1 LTVVSYRPQRPLGC
15 LEVPTDNEKDG
26 LMLTA
31 AIAQEVED
39 GCAPAAVTVMHAV
52 ADGLTERGLD
62 IRGPA
67 WEETHVFKVTNVLG
81 ALCEI
86 TISESGSVILEY
98 RPVWDSRADPERIT
112 AMVLELLGAG
122 VRQGA
127 RPAGGYRGRTL
138 MGTVGIATRQC
149 GMNARLRHIGRD
161 DSSCEVYAEVEV
173 SNPARPDLG
182 TACVTDDN
190 AVLWECHFNDSA
202 QGIRGIDP
210 QEIAETIARS
220 LPGDT
225 RISPVMAVRPVLLG

>member
-1 LTVVSYRPQRPLGC
+1 MS
-15 LEVPTDNEKDG
+15 
-26 LMLTA
+26 TA
-31 AIAQEVED
+31 AIAQENEN
-39 GCAPAAVTVMHAV
+39 GCAPAAVTIMHAV
-52 ADGLTERGLD
+52 ADGLTEHGLD

-86 TISESGSVILEY
+86 SVSESGSVILEY
-98 RPVWDSRADPERIT
+98 RPVWDSRADPECIT

-138 MGTVGIATRQC
+138 MGTVGTAARQR
-149 GMNARLRHIGRD
+149 GMNARLRHVGQD

-173 SNPARPDLG
+173 TNPARPDLG

-190 AVLWECHFNDSA
+190 AVLWECHFSAAA
-202 QGIRGIDP
+202 QGFRGIGS

-225 RISPVMAVRPVLLG
+225 RISPVRPARSLVRG